1 MLESIVVPNL
11 TSHPIISYNLIMY
24 NATTDKLVMSDM
36 LYDHLDTHTHT
47 HTHTCTHSPTHTL
60 SLSHTHTHTYTSHIH
75 THTHTQCFLCP
86 KRLRLSIL

>member
-47 HTHTCTHSPTHTL
+47 HTHMHTLTHSHTL
-60 SLSHTHTHTYTSHIH
+60 SLSHTHTHTV
-75 THTHTQCFLCP
+75 
-86 KRLRLSIL
+86 LSVS